1 MLFKARKHGIHPVVN
16 VLRWTLGAA
25 AMVGTIGYGF
35 FKGGLYAPL
44 LGFPVGVAMLFIV
57 AGAFSIPA
65 ITSAVLAVTFI
76 YYVDSGAHTA
86 IRNTAA
92 VLVAIGLVMAAWNA
106 VRWLKN
112 RDRKRRRA

>member
-1 MLFKARKHGIHPVVN
+1 MPYKERKHGIHPAVN
-16 VLRWTLGAA
+16 VLRWALGAA

-76 YYVDSGAHTA
+76 YYVDSGTHTA

-106 VRWLKN
+106 VRWM
-112 RDRKRRRA
+112 KRRYRARQKS

>member
-1 MLFKARKHGIHPVVN
+1 MPYKERKHGLHPMLN
-16 VLRWTLGAA
+16 VLRWTLGGA
-25 AMVGTIGYGF
+25 AMVATIGYGI
-35 FKGGLYAPL
+35 FKGGAYAPL

-92 VLVAIGLVMAAWNA
+92 VLVAIGLVMSAWNA
-106 VRWLKN
+106 VRWLKR
-112 RDRKRRRA
+112 RDRARPQP

>member
-1 MLFKARKHGIHPVVN
+1 MPYKERKHGIHPALN

-25 AMVGTIGYGF
+25 AMVATIGYGF

-57 AGAFSIPA
+57 AGAFSIPV
-65 ITSAVLAVTFI
+65 ITSAVTAVTFI

-86 IRNTAA
+86 IRNAAA

-106 VRWLKN
+106 VRWLKS
-112 RDRKRRRA
+112 RDRRRGQA

>member
-1 MLFKARKHGIHPVVN
+1 MPYKERKHGIHPVVN
-16 VLRWTLGAA
+16 VLRWTIGAA

-76 YYVDSGAHTA
+76 YYVDSGTHTA

-106 VRWLKN
+106 VRWMKN
-112 RDRKRRRA
+112 RDRKRRKA